1 MNRIAGLL
9 FLGAAAAAALFLFV
23 LKYEV
28 QALEDELARVQGDV
42 LRHQEALHILE
53 AEWSYLN
60 QPARIA
66 DLTSR
71 HLELQ
76 PLPAD
81 RFVMLDEIPER
92 PEGEPH
98 VRPLN
103 TPTLTSTAASVQSGT
118 PQ

>member
-28 QALEDELARVQGDV
+28 QALEEELARMHGDV
-42 LRHQEALHILE
+42 LRHQEAIHILE

-66 DLTSR
+66 DLTGR

-76 PLPAD
+76 PLAAD
-81 RFVMLDEIPER
+81 RFIRFDEIPER
-92 PEGEPH
+92 LDGEARD
-98 VRPLN
+98 RPLDA
-103 TPTLTSTAASVQSGT
+103 PTLVSTTVSTRSGS
-118 PQ
+118 PR